1 MKQELT
7 RRPVSLLE
15 SIFGEDL
22 LNNASFGT
30 GIDIYKDENSYTV
43 ELEMPGFTKED
54 IDVQYNGDVLS
65 IRAEHNESEE
75 KDEKNYFYR
84 SRKSSSVNRQIRF
97 SDVDDSKIDAEYQ
110 DGILKVILPKKTQE
124 EIVNRISIK

>member
-30 GIDIYKDENSYTV
+30 GIDIYKDDTSYTV
-43 ELEMPGFTKED
+43 ELEMPGFTKEEID
-54 IDVQYNGDVLS
+54 IQYNGDVLS
-65 IRAEHNESEE
+65 IRADHKEE
-75 KDEKNYFYR
+75 ETKDEKDYFYR
-84 SRKSSSVNRQIRF
+84 SRKSSSVSRQIRF
-97 SDVDDSKIDAEYQ
+97 SDVDDAKIDAEYT